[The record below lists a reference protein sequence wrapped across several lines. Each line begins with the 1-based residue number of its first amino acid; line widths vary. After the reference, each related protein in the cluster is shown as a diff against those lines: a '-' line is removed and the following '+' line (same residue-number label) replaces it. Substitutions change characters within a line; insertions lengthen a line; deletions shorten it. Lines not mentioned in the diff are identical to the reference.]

1 MMDRVKGLVMII
13 SGGIFWGATGPMME
27 WLLSTTDISVSFMLT
42 IRLLL
47 AGAMLLAI
55 LKMRGKNIYAPWR
68 QQYWA
73 RQLVIFGVVG
83 MLGVQFSFV
92 ASIDASSAVMATLFQ
107 FLAPIYIILFVS
119 WQHRKMPPTV
129 QVLGMILTLGGLFLL
144 LTNGSLSSLTL
155 SGAAL
160 FWGLAVGL
168 AFSFY
173 TLYPAMLMQEW
184 GVLLSVAWA
193 MVIGGV
199 VLLVFN
205 VVTIVKQFYLLG
217 DWKVTFMLLMAIIV
231 GTAAFTLF
239 LGSMKYISA
248 IEASILSSFEPL
260 TAMVISVLWFGQ
272 LMSMWQFVGAVI
284 MLLGVM
290 WISVSGSKIDTG
302 GEDLLKE

>member
-1 MMDRVKGLVMII
+1 
-13 SGGIFWGATGPMME
+13 
-27 WLLSTTDISVSFMLT
+27 
-42 IRLLL
+42 
-47 AGAMLLAI
+47 
-55 LKMRGKNIYAPWR
+55 
-68 QQYWA
+68 
-73 RQLVIFGVVG
+73 
-83 MLGVQFSFV
+83 
-92 ASIDASSAVMATLFQ
+92 
-107 FLAPIYIILFVS
+107 
-119 WQHRKMPPTV
+119 
-129 QVLGMILTLGGLFLL
+129 
-144 LTNGSLSSLTL
+144 
-155 SGAAL
+155 
-160 FWGLAVGL
+160 
-168 AFSFY
+168 
-173 TLYPAMLMQEW
+173 MLMQEW
-184 GVLLSVAWA
+184 GVVLSVAWA

-272 LMSMWQFVGAVI
+272 LMGMWQLIGAVI